1 MQGTNDASDKEG
13 EEEEAESSSEEEE
26 EVDALLDE
34 NELQE
39 LKKGRQI
46 AREDAKKGKVEKASN
61 FEILK
66 VRDKEA
72 AAAGGGK
79 KGGAKTQ

>member
-13 EEEEAESSSEEEE
+13 EEEEANSSSEEEE
-26 EVDALLDE
+26 EMDALLDE

-39 LKKGRQI
+39 LKKGRQL
-46 AREDAKKGKVEKASN
+46 AKEDAKKGKVEKASN

-72 AAAGGGK
+72 AAGGGK

>member
-1 MQGTNDASDKEG
+1 MQGTNDASEKEG
-13 EEEEAESSSEEEE
+13 EDEEVNSSSEEEE
-26 EVDALLDE
+26 EMDALLDE

-39 LKKGRQI
+39 LKKGRQL
-46 AREDAKKGKVEKASN
+46 AKEDAKKGKVEKASN

-72 AAAGGGK
+72 GGGK

>member
-1 MQGTNDASDKEG
+1 M
-13 EEEEAESSSEEEE
+13 
-26 EVDALLDE
+26 DALLDE

-39 LKKGRQI
+39 LKKGRQL
-46 AREDAKKGKVEKASN
+46 AKEDAKKGKVEKASN

-72 AAAGGGK
+72 ATGGK

>member
-13 EEEEAESSSEEEE
+13 DEEEANSSSEEEE
-26 EVDALLDE
+26 EMDALLDE

-39 LKKGRQI
+39 HKKGRQL
-46 AREDAKKGKVEKASN
+46 AKEDAKKGKVEKASN

-66 VRDKEA
+66 VRDKEV
-72 AAAGGGK
+72 AAGGGK